1 MFFYGKMASDGIAVS
16 SLLARHYPERMSAG
30 AIARKRSMTITLC
43 SRILGIL
50 SRAGWITGLPG
61 PGGGYTLSRS
71 PEAIRLLDIVQ
82 CFEDPRMPDVCPFGP
97 GWCGNREPCPLH
109 DSVVSLHESA
119 IRFLEETKL
128 DSFAEIPHHS
138 HLQPDSHLPL
148 DPA

>member
-16 SLLARHYPERMSAG
+16 SLLAQHYPQRMSAG

-50 SRAGWITGLPG
+50 SREGWINGLPG
-61 PGGGYTLSRS
+61 PGGGYTLSKA
-71 PEAIRLLDIVQ
+71 PEAIRLLDVVQ

-109 DSVVSLHESA
+109 DSIVSLHDNA
-119 IRFLEETKL
+119 MWFLAETKL
-128 DSFAEIPHHS
+128 DSFADISQHQHP
-138 HLQPDSHLPL
+138 QPEPQVPQLP
-148 DPA
+148 A